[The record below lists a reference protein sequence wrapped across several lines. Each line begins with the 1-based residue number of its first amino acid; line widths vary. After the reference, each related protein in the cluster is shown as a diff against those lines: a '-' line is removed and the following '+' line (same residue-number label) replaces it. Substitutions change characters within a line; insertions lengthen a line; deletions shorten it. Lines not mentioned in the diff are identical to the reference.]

1 MATDTPKTAVEM
13 DLKRLEH
20 WLDDLINTC
29 DRLNQENRALRAQK
43 DELQRERDALL
54 QKNDQARSR
63 VESIVS
69 RLRAM
74 ENSV

>member
-1 MATDTPKTAVEM
+1 M

-29 DRLNQENRALRAQK
+29 DRLNQENRLLRTQR